1 MIAIE
6 DWTGGSA
13 GLWDILCCCVTGLP
27 AADRRRRRHSMG
39 IDAGWAPLGN
49 NTKWNELNYTGGSDQ
64 LLWCSAEATAMP
76 ASIQVQLEIHPISS
90 DYLHAANS
98 DGSGGELISRPFIA
112 KPPSEDQLLGTRTE
126 SPLRFFGN
134 NKWKCL
140 IEDAC
145 GEKKNPPEKEE
156 FLLGN
161 YILLLL
167 TPLLIFLYHLPSSK
181 AQKRTC
187 SSRSQSSRRA
197 SGRLNTMQSC
207 PRGCNNLFYFMVV
220 HSSSSPRRRLCRK
233 SKGNDIIPCLP
244 PSPSYILLLLA

>member
-13 GLWDILCCCVTGLP
+13 GLWDVLCCCVTGLP
-27 AADRRRRRHSMG
+27 AADRRRRHSMG

-64 LLWCSAEATAMP
+64 LLRCSAEAT

-161 YILLLL
+161 YILLLVL
-167 TPLLIFLYHLPSSK
+167 PLLIFLYHLPSSSSSK
-181 AQKRTC
+181 AQRRTC
-187 SSRSQSSRRA
+187 SSRSSREPL
-197 SGRLNTMQSC
+197 G
-207 PRGCNNLFYFMVV
+207 
-220 HSSSSPRRRLCRK
+220 
-233 SKGNDIIPCLP
+233 D
-244 PSPSYILLLLA
+244 